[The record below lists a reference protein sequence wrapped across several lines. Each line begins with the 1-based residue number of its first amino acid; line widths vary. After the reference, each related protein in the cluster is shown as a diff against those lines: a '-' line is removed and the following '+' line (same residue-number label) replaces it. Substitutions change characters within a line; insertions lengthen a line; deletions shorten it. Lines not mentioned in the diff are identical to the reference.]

1 MKAMNNNRFQFLLR
15 QSQDRCLDEKGI
27 SLVETVIAL
36 GLLGF
41 IGVVFMTGLYVISNN
56 TGVYQELVT
65 ASALAQSQMEEIKA
79 ASYDPS
85 GQYPI
90 SVPASPGYNIS
101 ISLDPPYV
109 DGKQN
114 IRVVVKWGGNGVHQ
128 LKTIKSTR

>member
-1 MKAMNNNRFQFLLR
+1 MNTKNRFQFILR
-15 QSQDRCLDEKGI
+15 QCQDRSLDEKGI
-27 SLVETVIAL
+27 GLAETVIAL
-36 GLLGF
+36 GLLAF

-65 ASALAQSQMEEIKA
+65 ASALAQSQIEEIKA
-79 ASYDPS
+79 SSYDSS

-101 ISLDPPYV
+101 IALDPPYV

-114 IRVVVKWGGNGVHQ
+114 IRVVVKWGGKRALQ
-128 LKTIKSTR
+128 FKTIKSTR